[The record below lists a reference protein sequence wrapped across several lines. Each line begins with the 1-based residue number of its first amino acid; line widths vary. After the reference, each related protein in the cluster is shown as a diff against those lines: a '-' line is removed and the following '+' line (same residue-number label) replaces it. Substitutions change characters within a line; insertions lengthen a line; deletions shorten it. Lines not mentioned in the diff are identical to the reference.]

1 LKLQEI
7 EEASGRF
14 KVCPKCNSAIGFWL
28 GMKHDKAYVQCKSC
42 GAQFELSEVY
52 RMSGKGKAPERLT
65 FFKK

>member
-14 KVCPKCNSAIGFWL
+14 KVCPKCNSTIGFWL
-28 GMKHDKAYVQCKSC
+28 GMKHDKAYVQCKGC

-52 RMSGKGKAPERLT
+52 RMSEKGKTPERLT